1 MTVTMGELNGNE
13 KYFFRE
19 ESLPANTQRPGQIHT
34 SDLMLCGSDCLVLF
48 YESFSSSYPYTTPGQ
63 INDPGGSYLPGCA
76 IRGST
81 ESPLCL
87 IHKPIDRK
95 PSCPKPLFRLGW
107 DGFISSG
114 GILMKRLRCRFPVTI
129 ASTLLFFF
137 TLHAVHRREPGS
149 PWSRW
154 NRRHKQFLLQAV
166 KELPPICCGNRSAN
180 CGQ

>member
-13 KYFFRE
+13 NFFRE

-48 YESFSSSYPYTTPGQ
+48 YESFSSSYSYTASGQ

-87 IHKPIDRK
+87 IHKPIAGNH
-95 PSCPKPLFRLGW
+95 PVPNLCSGW
-107 DGFISSG
+107 DGMVSF
-114 GILMKRLRCRFPVTI
+114 RQEV
-129 ASTLLFFF
+129 
-137 TLHAVHRREPGS
+137 
-149 PWSRW
+149 
-154 NRRHKQFLLQAV
+154 FL
-166 KELPPICCGNRSAN
+166 
-180 CGQ
+180 